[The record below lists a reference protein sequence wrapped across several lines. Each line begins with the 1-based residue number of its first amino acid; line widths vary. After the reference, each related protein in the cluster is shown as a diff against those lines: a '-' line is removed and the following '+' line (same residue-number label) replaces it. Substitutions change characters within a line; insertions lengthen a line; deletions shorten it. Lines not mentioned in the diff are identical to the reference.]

1 MNYIVIQGNCIIG
14 WFKYFKAAY
23 KEAIQTQ
30 RLDERIP
37 VYVAKL
43 IVKDGV
49 AVD

>member
-14 WFKYFKAAY
+14 WFKYFRAAY
-23 KEAIQTQ
+23 KEAIQIQ

-43 IVKDGV
+43 IIKDGV
-49 AVD
+49 TVD